1 MVYLKWLNG
10 GTGIRKRLKS
20 VQIEGSNPS
29 SATKIIYCLLKI
41 PTMKKL
47 ILLFLFGLISGFSFN
62 VSAGN
67 KCEISIERDTITCT
81 DGEDVWTCRPA
92 GRNEYFCEGKLT
104 SWTTDCPYCGK
115 PRK

>member
-1 MVYLKWLNG
+1 MVERY
-10 GTGIRKRLKS
+10 TRKTQNLLPRGLRVRIPLQLPILFTV
-20 VQIEGSNPS
+20 VQKN
-29 SATKIIYCLLKI
+29 

-47 ILLFLFGLISGFSFN
+47 IPLFLFGLISGFSFN

-67 KCEISIERDTITCT
+67 KCDISIEHDTITCT